1 MSKVLWLVPA
11 AMLALGGIGYAAD
24 KEPKEPSA
32 KEYGANCAK
41 LEKVLVKGRDAD
53 ATKKVKGWLYETLKK
68 GPSGPIE
75 DKKIINTACDMILK
89 DKAALDSYKKK
100 ADEEAAK

>member
-1 MSKVLWLVPA
+1 MRKVLWLVPA
-11 AMLALGGIGYAAD
+11 AMLALGGLGYAAD
-24 KEPKEPSA
+24 KDKEPSA

-53 ATKKVKGWLYETLKK
+53 ATKKVKAWLYETLKK
-68 GPSGPIE
+68 GPTGPIE
-75 DKKIINTACDMILK
+75 DKKIINKGCQLILK
-89 DKAALDSYKKK
+89 DKASLDSYKKK

>member
-1 MSKVLWLVPA
+1 MRKVLWLVPA

-24 KEPKEPSA
+24 KEAKEPSS

-53 ATKKVKGWLYETLKK
+53 ATKKVKAWLYETLKK

-75 DKKIINTACDMILK
+75 DKKAINMGCGMILK
-89 DKAALDSYKKK
+89 DKKSLESYKKK